1 MENSFRATDDYLNF
15 LLSIQN
21 VEPMT
26 ILAVFFL
33 TLGRILPLVVI
44 VPFLGAKN
52 IPRLVR
58 MMFAVALT
66 MIFLPGNILTVQA
79 NIPYDFVYV
88 GYLLKE
94 LLIGAFLGFIASAP
108 FYIAQTTGSLID
120 HSRGSSALQVTDP
133 TTQVQTGP
141 IGVLYNYVLLAIFFS
156 LGGPFLFFGALAD
169 SYQLIP
175 VDGLISMTFF
185 SLKHTFWKLIFA
197 LLQKIMNLAIQLA
210 APALIGILLT
220 DLFLGIANRLA
231 PQVQIVFLGIPLKSW
246 VGIALM
252 TAAWVLI
259 IQVLGKESITWIKLL
274 KQYIT
279 QASYS
284 KISA

>member
-1 MENSFRATDDYLNF
+1 MENSLSATDNFVNF
-15 LLSIQN
+15 LLSIKHIN
-21 VEPMT
+21 PMT
-26 ILAVFFL
+26 VLAVFFL
-33 TLGRILPLVVI
+33 TLARIVPLVAI

-52 IPRLVR
+52 IPKLVR
-58 MMFAVALT
+58 MMFAVSLC
-66 MIFLPGNILTVQA
+66 MIFMPQNLLYVHGEIF
-79 NIPYDFVYV
+79 YDLAYI
-88 GYLLKE
+88 GLLLKE
-94 LLIGAFLGFIASAP
+94 LAIGFFLGFLASAP

-120 HSRGSSALQVTDP
+120 HSRGASSLQVTDP

-156 LGGPFLFFGALAD
+156 LGGPFLFFNAVAD

-185 SLKHTFWKLIFA
+185 NPQIAFWKMIFS
-197 LLQKIMNLAIQLA
+197 LLQKIMNLAIQLS

-220 DLFLGIANRLA
+220 DFFLGIANRLA

-246 VGIALM
+246 VGIAMM

-259 IQVLGKESITWIKLL
+259 IQVLGKESIAWMKAIKHF
-274 KQYIT
+274 IT
-279 QASYS
+279 QAGYS
-284 KISA
+284 RVPS